1 VKRRLAL
8 LGSNQPRD
16 NRMWGALKN
25 APGGAEEDLPH
36 QTPLKITNAPFIC
49 L

>member
-1 VKRRLAL
+1 
-8 LGSNQPRD
+8 
-16 NRMWGALKN
+16 LKN

-36 QTPLKITNAPFIC
+36 QTPLKIINAPFIC